1 MKNIV
6 TIFRK
11 QLKETMRNKE
21 VLIQFLMFPALAV
34 FMTKSIQIEGMPPN
48 FFVQLFSTMYVGMAP
63 LVSMEAILSEEKEK
77 NTLRVLLMADVTP
90 WQYLAG
96 VGGYVFLFCML
107 GAGVFCLLGGYR
119 SGEAVLFLAVL
130 GAGILV
136 SMLLGAA
143 IGAGSS
149 SQMAANSV
157 GVPLML
163 LLSFLPMLSLF
174 NAHISKVTGLVYT
187 EQIRRMLT
195 ALGEGEAIREG
206 LLVIGGSFLLFGG
219 FFVWQYRGSLAR
231 DKCLSHNG

>member
-1 MKNIV
+1 MRNIV

-11 QLKETMRNKE
+11 QLKETLRNKE
-21 VLIQFLMFPALAV
+21 VLIQFLMFPLLAV
-34 FMTKSIQIEGMPPN
+34 FMTQSIRIEGMPPN
-48 FFVQLFSTMYVGMAP
+48 FFVQLFATMYVGMAP

-107 GAGVFCLLGGYR
+107 GAGVFCLLGGCGTGR
-119 SGEAVLFLAVL
+119 SLQFLTIL

-157 GVPLML
+157 GVPVML
-163 LLSFLPMLSLF
+163 LFSFMPMLSVF
-174 NAHISKVTGLVYT
+174 NATAARVAKFAYT
-187 EQIRRMLT
+187 EQIRLLLVS
-195 ALGEGEAIREG
+195 LGEGAGIREG
-206 LLVIGGSFLLFGG
+206 FLVIGGNLLLFGSLFG
-219 FFVWQYRGSLAR
+219 WQYRR
-231 DKCLSHNG
+231 CLGRNKWLLPKG

>member
-21 VLIQFLMFPALAV
+21 VLIQFLMFPVLAV

-96 VGGYVFLFCML
+96 VGGYVFLFC
-107 GAGVFCLLGGYR
+107 
-119 SGEAVLFLAVL
+119 VLFLAVL

-219 FFVWQYRGSLAR
+219 FFVWQYHGSLAR
-231 DKCLSHNG
+231 DKYLSHNG

>member
-21 VLIQFLMFPALAV
+21 VLIQFLMFPVLAV

-107 GAGVFCLLGGYR
+107 GAGVFCLLGGYG

-136 SMLLGAA
+136 SAGGGHRRREQQSDGRKLG
-143 IGAGSS
+143 
-149 SQMAANSV
+149 
-157 GVPLML
+157 
-163 LLSFLPMLSLF
+163 
-174 NAHISKVTGLVYT
+174 
-187 EQIRRMLT
+187 
-195 ALGEGEAIREG
+195 
-206 LLVIGGSFLLFGG
+206 GGSPNAASFFSSHALPLQCPYLQGDGLGLHRADPAHADGPGRGG
-219 FFVWQYRGSLAR
+219 GNR
-231 DKCLSHNG
+231 